1 LKQLLT
7 LLFATLSLGAFGQG
21 LPVVQLQAGLYKI
34 QAEVASTPKAREI
47 GLMYR
52 NFMPSDDGMLFVF
65 ESRAGHCFWMR
76 NTKIPLSI
84 AFIQDDGKIVNI
96 ENMKP
101 MTEDHHCP
109 TEAVRYA
116 LEMNQGWFTK
126 KGIGAGQTISG
137 LPR

>member
-1 LKQLLT
+1 MT
-7 LLFATLSLGAFGQG
+7 LRHSLGGEGSFYWGF
-21 LPVVQLQAGLYKI
+21 LKNLRDKP
-34 QAEVASTPKAREI
+34 
-47 GLMYR
+47 
-52 NFMPSDDGMLFVF
+52 
-65 ESRAGHCFWMR
+65 ESC
-76 NTKIPLSI
+76 
-84 AFIQDDGKIVNI
+84 VNI